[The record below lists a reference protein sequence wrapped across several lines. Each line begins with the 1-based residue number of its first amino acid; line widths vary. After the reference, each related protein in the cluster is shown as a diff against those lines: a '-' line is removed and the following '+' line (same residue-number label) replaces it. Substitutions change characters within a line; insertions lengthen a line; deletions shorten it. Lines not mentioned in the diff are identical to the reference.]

1 MEEVFVVHY
10 DRSNCREEPCDPFPD
25 SFDTEVIGVFL
36 QRCYANECARDK
48 VDELLH
54 RGPEYLAEDGYHEED
69 ELDFSWEG
77 TRADDVRSITDSVYV
92 SQHPIEDPL
101 PTKKRARTAT
111 DAEDVTFEAAEPFLA
126 AMKQGELVAAIGRA
140 WAASPALR
148 DALDAATADTW
159 SRAADQRK
167 MLEHNWEEDPKP
179 RYGETGPI
187 RFKDAPAT
195 VNIGNLWH
203 GMSMAGVNDLLDG
216 GDLVWEDE
224 DGEEGG
230 CDECGAPGSRCTVIL
245 EANRQGTLRLVA
257 ETQIMCYCNS
267 DSAEVAC
274 TDRATFRI
282 AAPARKTKRKAK

>member
-25 SFDTEVIGVFL
+25 TFDAEVIGVFL

-77 TRADDVRSITDSVYV
+77 LRPDDVGRNVTDRVYV
-92 SQHPIEDPL
+92 RQNPIMDPL

-140 WAASPALR
+140 WDASPALR
-148 DALDAATADTW
+148 SELDIVTAVVW
-159 SRAADQRK
+159 SRAPNQSL
-167 MLEHNWEEDPKP
+167 MLAHNWEEDPPP
-179 RYGETGPI
+179 RYGDRG
-187 RFKDAPAT
+187 T
-195 VNIGNLWH
+195 VYQL
-203 GMSMAGVNDLLDG
+203 
-216 GDLVWEDE
+216 
-224 DGEEGG
+224 GG
-230 CDECGAPGSRCTVIL
+230 CP
-245 EANRQGTLRLVA
+245 
-257 ETQIMCYCNS
+257 
-267 DSAEVAC
+267 
-274 TDRATFRI
+274 
-282 AAPARKTKRKAK
+282 RK